1 MPNARV
7 LVVDDEPLVAD
18 TLGLIFRRRGF
29 ECKVAYSGADALA
42 QVHTFAPSLLL
53 LDIHMPGLSGLD
65 VVRAL
70 GVSNPNCRI
79 LIMTGY
85 YSRLREARELSS
97 KLQHPIEFAIKP
109 VQPEALIRQACSLLA
124 TV

>member
-1 MPNARV
+1 MKNRRV

-29 ECKVAYSGADALA
+29 ECKVVYSGEEALA
-42 QVHTFAPSLLL
+42 QVHEFTPSLVL
-53 LDIHMPGLSGLD
+53 LDIQMPGLSGLD
-65 VVRAL
+65 VVRSLAE
-70 GVSNPNCRI
+70 SNPDCRM

-85 YSRLREARELSS
+85 YSKLREARELSGLL
-97 KLQHPIEFAIKP
+97 KNPLEFVTKP
-109 VQPEALIRQACSLLA
+109 VQPEALLEQACGMLA

>member
-1 MPNARV
+1 
-7 LVVDDEPLVAD
+7 VV
-18 TLGLIFRRRGF
+18 
-29 ECKVAYSGADALA
+29 S
-42 QVHTFAPSLLL
+42 
-53 LDIHMPGLSGLD
+53 
-65 VVRAL
+65 AL